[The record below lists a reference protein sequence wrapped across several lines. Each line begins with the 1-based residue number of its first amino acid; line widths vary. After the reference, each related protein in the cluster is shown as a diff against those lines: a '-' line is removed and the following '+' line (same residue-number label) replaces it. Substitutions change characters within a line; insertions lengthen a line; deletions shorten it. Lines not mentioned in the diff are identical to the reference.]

1 MIRTCY
7 KAAVLRRRPG
17 KTRPACEDSEDVCP
31 PAGTRRAARAKIPQ
45 KKTSLSVEHR
55 CVTIG
60 VSEGVVRAAGMRF
73 VNHWDG
79 LGPRIEATHL
89 IPTKPPGPKARLVK
103 NKASLQ
109 NGW

>member
-1 MIRTCY
+1 MP
-7 KAAVLRRRPG
+7 AGGNPPG
-17 KTRPACEDSEDVCP
+17 CPCEDP
-31 PAGTRRAARAKIPQ
+31 P
-45 KKTSLSVEHR
+45 KKKLLYQLNT
-55 CVTIG
+55 G
-60 VSEGVVRAAGMRF
+60 VSHWCFIEGVVRAAGMRF

>member
-17 KTRPACEDSEDVCP
+17 KTRPACEDSEDVRP
-31 PAGTRRAARAKIPQ
+31 PAGTLPVRESP
-45 KKTSLSVEHR
+45 KKKLLYQLNT
-55 CVTIG
+55 G
-60 VSEGVVRAAGMRF
+60 VSHWCFSEGVVRAAGMRF